1 LVKVCGAISTV
12 DLFKSAVESL
22 TADLTF
28 YNNSDIITTMK
39 TQIKVT
45 RTGVR
50 NYTILSEDFTLPGN
64 GISYKKGT
72 RFPTSSLQEVG
83 IVITMG
89 HGLSEVIPLD
99 LFKEFTE
106 SWTEVTRT
114 KEPCKPAVEV
124 RVKHCEDRTALWL
137 AQITAMWKTKD
148 AVCERDVAKARVSYL
163 RKIISLVESGKAEK
177 ELRGLVETL
186 NR

>member
-1 LVKVCGAISTV
+1 
-12 DLFKSAVESL
+12 
-22 TADLTF
+22 
-28 YNNSDIITTMK
+28 MK
-39 TQIKVT
+39 TQTKVT

-50 NYTILSEDFTLPGN
+50 NYTILSEDFTLPGT
-64 GISYKKGT
+64 GISYKQGT

-89 HGLSEVIPLD
+89 HGLSEVIPLA

-114 KEPCKPAVEV
+114 KEHGKPVVEV
-124 RVKHCEDRTALWL
+124 RVKHCEDTTATWL
-137 AQITAMWKTKD
+137 AHLAMWRTKN
-148 AVCERDVAKARVSYL
+148 AVCERDVVAKERIAYL
-163 RKIISLVESGKAEK
+163 RKIISLVESGKAAK